1 MESME
6 EIDVETRLTNI
17 EKILFD
23 GGSNIGEALNIT
35 YVTLQETLI
44 AIGDF
49 AHDLSALSGGLM
61 TALGGLVPDE
71 YTSARAAATA
81 PPDLKLV
88 EDEDAPA

>member
-6 EIDVETRLTNI
+6 EMDVETRLTNI

-23 GGSNIGEALNIT
+23 GDSNIGEALNVT
-35 YVTLQETLI
+35 YVTLQEMLI
-44 AIGDF
+44 AVGDF
-49 AHDLSALSGGLM
+49 AHDLVGLAGSLM
-61 TALGGLVPDE
+61 TMMGDMVPEE
-71 YTSARAAATA
+71 YTAARAAITA